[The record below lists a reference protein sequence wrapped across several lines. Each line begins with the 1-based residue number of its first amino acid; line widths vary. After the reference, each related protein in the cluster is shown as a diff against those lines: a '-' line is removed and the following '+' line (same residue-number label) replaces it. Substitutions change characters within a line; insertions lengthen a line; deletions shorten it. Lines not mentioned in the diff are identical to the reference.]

1 MTKQIVIDPITRIE
15 GHSKVTIQ
23 LDETGSVTEARFHVT
38 QYRGFEKFVEG
49 RPFYEMPGIMGRIC
63 GICTI
68 SHSMA
73 SAKACDQIMAVSI
86 PYPARKLRRIV
97 NLASILQSHA
107 LSFFYLSSPD
117 FLLGM
122 ESDPRKRSI
131 FGLVESHPEIA
142 RDGVRLRKFGQQI
155 IEWIAGKRLHPTWI
169 VPGGVAAPLTD
180 DVRQR
185 ILAEI
190 PEMQSLLRRNVD
202 WFKRAMEDY
211 SQEIRVFGNFP
222 TMFLGMVDNRT
233 GGLEMYGGN
242 LRIVDERGH
251 VVEPGF
257 KPKFYPEHIG
267 EAVEPWTFMKF
278 PYYKPRGYPN
288 GIYRVGPLARLNI
301 IDTCGT
307 PLADQEWAEFRQLDR
322 RVVLSS
328 FYFHYARLI
337 ECIFAIER
345 IEQLLNEPDI
355 LSTRVRAHAGP
366 NNSEGIG
373 VVEAP
378 RGTLM
383 HHYKVD
389 EQGRIVWANLIVST
403 THNNLAINRSVEQVA
418 HRYVDGTKLT
428 EGMLNRVEAVVRTF
442 DPCLSC
448 STHAQ
453 NELALNVQLIGPD
466 GTVLDEVQRG

>member
-1 MTKQIVIDPITRIE
+1 MSKQIVIDPITRIE

-23 LDETGSVTEARFHVT
+23 LDETGSVADARFHVT
-38 QYRGFEKFVEG
+38 QYRGFEKFIEG
-49 RPFYEMPGIMGRIC
+49 RPYYEMPGIMGRIC

-73 SAKACDQIMAVSI
+73 AAKACDQIMAVSI
-86 PYPARKLRRIV
+86 PYTARKLRQIV

-122 ESDPRKRSI
+122 ESDPQKRSI
-131 FGLVESHPEIA
+131 FGLIESHPEIA
-142 RDGVRLRKFGQQI
+142 KDGVRLRRFGQQV

-180 DVRQR
+180 DVRLR
-185 ILAEI
+185 ILSEI
-190 PEMQSLLRRNVD
+190 PEMIALLHRNMD
-202 WFKRAMEDY
+202 WFKREMESY

-222 TMFLGMVDNRT
+222 SMFMGLVDNHT
-233 GGLEMYGGN
+233 GGLEMYSGV
-242 LRIVDERGH
+242 LRVVDERGQ
-251 VVEPGF
+251 VVQPGF
-257 KPKFYPEHIG
+257 KPRNYADYIG

-278 PYYKPRGYPN
+278 PYYRDRGYPD

-307 PLADQEWAEFRQLDR
+307 PHADQEWAEFRQLDR

-337 ECIFAIER
+337 ECMFALER

-355 LSTRVRAHAGP
+355 LSSKVRAFAEP
-366 NNSEGIG
+366 NQLEGVG

-383 HHYKVD
+383 HHYKID
-389 EQGRIVWANLIVST
+389 EQGRITWGNLVVST
-403 THNNLAINRSVEQVA
+403 THNNLALNRSVQQVA
-418 HRYVDGTKLT
+418 HRYVNGNALT

-453 NELALNVQLIGPD
+453 NELALHVQLLGPD
-466 GTVLDEVQRG
+466 GALLDEARRG